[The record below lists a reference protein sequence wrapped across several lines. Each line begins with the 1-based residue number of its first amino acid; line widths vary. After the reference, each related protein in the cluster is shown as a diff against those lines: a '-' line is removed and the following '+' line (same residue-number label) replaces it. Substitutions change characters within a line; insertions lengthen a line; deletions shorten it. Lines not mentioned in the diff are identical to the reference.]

1 VSEKRKKSPL
11 HEDKFDQDEGVWFI
25 SLADMMSLL
34 MTFFILL
41 YSMSALDSSKYTA
54 AVQSITSALG
64 VPGGGHPPGGH
75 PPGGYPERVSWQRLS
90 EEIRT
95 AISQEN
101 LQGSMEV
108 VQEKRGIILYASGG
122 VLFESGTSA
131 IEGRFRPFLFRMAD
145 LLKRVPYKVLVE
157 GHTDDVPINT
167 PQYPSNWELS
177 SSRASSVV
185 RFFIEE
191 TGLPPQRFSAVG
203 YASYKPRFEPTP
215 ENRARNRRV
224 EMIILK
230 E

>member
-1 VSEKRKKSPL
+1 
-11 HEDKFDQDEGVWFI
+11 
-25 SLADMMSLL
+25 
-34 MTFFILL
+34 
-41 YSMSALDSSKYTA
+41 
-54 AVQSITSALG
+54 
-64 VPGGGHPPGGH
+64 
-75 PPGGYPERVSWQRLS
+75 
-90 EEIRT
+90 
-95 AISQEN
+95 
-101 LQGSMEV
+101 
-108 VQEKRGIILYASGG
+108 GIILYASGG

-131 IEGRFRPFLFRMAD
+131 IEGGFRPFLFRMAD

-177 SSRASSVV
+177 SGRASSVV

-203 YASYKPRFEPTP
+203 YASYKPRFELTP

>member
-1 VSEKRKKSPL
+1 MSEKQKTLQLREEHGES
-11 HEDKFDQDEGVWFI
+11 DEGVWFI

-41 YSMSALDSSKYTA
+41 YSMSALDTSKYTA

-64 VPGGGHPPGGH
+64 VQGSGAAGGGGGAAA
-75 PPGGYPERVSWQRLS
+75 EQVSWQKLS
-90 EEIRT
+90 EDIRT
-95 AISQEN
+95 AVSQEN
-101 LQGSMEV
+101 LQQSMEV
-108 VQEKRGIILYASGG
+108 TQEKRGIILYANGG
-122 VLFESGTSA
+122 VFFESGTA
-131 IEGRFRPFLFRMAD
+131 TLDGGFRPFLFRMAD

-157 GHTDDVPINT
+157 GHTDDVPIS
-167 PQYPSNWELS
+167 PLQFPSNWELS

-191 TGLPPQRFSAVG
+191 TGLPPERFSAVG
-203 YASYKPRFEPTP
+203 YASYKPRFGATP

-224 EMIILK
+224 EIIILK